1 MLQYSIGVFLYV
13 IYTWTLDNV
22 QLSTVQWTYQISI
35 NMIIFTPTLAALLD
49 PFPHSTSCSCSS
61 SLASTATQRRHTCVN
76 FSFILDRLY
85 LLREA
90 SEIKWP
96 ESNLM
101 QFLVAGGSEGPHWQP
116 SFWQWMWES
125 RLWCQPALGAAAG
138 RKVTELRCIF
148 QTRVQFSPKD
158 VNAVKESI
166 FNTGNSF
173 SFRGVFFSNWGVFLL
188 RSHIFF

>member
-61 SLASTATQRRHTCVN
+61 SVASTATQRRHTCVN

-96 ESNLM
+96 ESNLI
-101 QFLVAGGSEGPHWQP
+101 QFLVDRGSEGPIDNRHFGNECGNLGCGASQHWEQLLVEKSLSWSAFFKHGCNFLP
-116 SFWQWMWES
+116 KTSMLS
-125 RLWCQPALGAAAG
+125 RRVLLIQEIASHLG
-138 RKVTELRCIF
+138 VYFF
-148 QTRVQFSPKD
+148 QT
-158 VNAVKESI
+158 
-166 FNTGNSF
+166 
-173 SFRGVFFSNWGVFLL
+173 GVFFF
-188 RSHIFF
+188 